1 MFGFL
6 RPNPIKALEKQIAQK
21 RAASVGVQR
30 SGDLRAYASMI
41 AEIEK
46 LEDELI
52 QLRDR
57 PSD

>member
-30 SGDLRAYASMI
+30 SGDLRTYASMI
-41 AEIEK
+41 AEIEQ